1 MVMRWIVLGVLLGVA
16 TASQAADETGK
27 RYLNPQVG
35 YLWADDD
42 RFVDD
47 DYYYGFGLG
56 KAISPKWNFEF
67 NALTGKYE
75 PTGGGNRVHITAFS
89 LDGLRVFRR
98 AERVSPFLRLGAGYI
113 DDQLVSGETHGNGL
127 VQAGGG
133 LLIDLVENSSRSFV
147 LQLRPEVLARYD
159 FIDKEGTKDVLDYMA
174 GIGLQFSFG
183 AAPAAAAATAAAAT
197 PVQTTAPP
205 PPPPPVVPPPP
216 PDSDR
221 DGVLDTND
229 QCPGTPAGTAVDPVG
244 CPRKGSVTLEGVT
257 FETNSAT
264 LTSTSR
270 PVLDKVAAAMSKYP
284 RLKVEVQGHTDSS
297 GSDSH
302 NMKLSQQRA
311 ESVREYLI
319 SQGVAASQMTA
330 KGYGETEPVA
340 DNSSEAGRAQNRRV
354 VLHVTE
360 NPGDV
365 EVKEAPPVP

>member
-1 MVMRWIVLGVLLGVA
+1 MSGIGFA
-16 TASQAADETGK
+16 
-27 RYLNPQVG
+27 
-35 YLWADDD
+35 
-42 RFVDD
+42 VD
-47 DYYYGFGLG
+47 
-56 KAISPKWNFEF
+56 
-67 NALTGKYE
+67 
-75 PTGGGNRVHITAFS
+75 
-89 LDGLRVFRR
+89 
-98 AERVSPFLRLGAGYI
+98 
-113 DDQLVSGETHGNGL
+113 
-127 VQAGGG
+127 
-133 LLIDLVENSSRSFV
+133 FV
-147 LQLRPEVLARYD
+147 L
-159 FIDKEGTKDVLDYMA
+159 
-174 GIGLQFSFG
+174 
-183 AAPAAAAATAAAAT
+183 
-197 PVQTTAPP
+197 
-205 PPPPPVVPPPP
+205 VPPGRGGRTRRGGDPCANDCASASSAASGSRLRR

-221 DGVLDTND
+221 DGVLTHEND

-365 EVKEAPPVP
+365 EVKEAPACAVSCSVQRKGDQHDHASSLRQARHARTMRVGARSAPNTSANSSEAPSATFACS

>member
-1 MVMRWIVLGVLLGVA
+1 
-16 TASQAADETGK
+16 
-27 RYLNPQVG
+27 
-35 YLWADDD
+35 
-42 RFVDD
+42 
-47 DYYYGFGLG
+47 
-56 KAISPKWNFEF
+56 
-67 NALTGKYE
+67 
-75 PTGGGNRVHITAFS
+75 
-89 LDGLRVFRR
+89 
-98 AERVSPFLRLGAGYI
+98 
-113 DDQLVSGETHGNGL
+113 
-127 VQAGGG
+127 
-133 LLIDLVENSSRSFV
+133 
-147 LQLRPEVLARYD
+147 
-159 FIDKEGTKDVLDYMA
+159 
-174 GIGLQFSFG
+174 
-183 AAPAAAAATAAAAT
+183 
-197 PVQTTAPP
+197 
-205 PPPPPVVPPPP
+205 VVPPPP